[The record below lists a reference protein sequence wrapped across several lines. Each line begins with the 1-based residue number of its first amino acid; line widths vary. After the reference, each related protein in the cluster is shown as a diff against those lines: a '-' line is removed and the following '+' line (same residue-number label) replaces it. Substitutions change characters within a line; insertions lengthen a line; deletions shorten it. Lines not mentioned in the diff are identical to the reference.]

1 MKPGLLKIFL
11 FIFILPASF
20 LYGCAG
26 KEVKMTMLTENL
38 PEIEP
43 DYTGIVIPPNIAPL
57 NFIIKEE
64 GSSFDAEFSVDEGE
78 SFTVR
83 AKKNVIII
91 PDKKWKKLLEGSAG
105 KTIRID
111 ISATDKSGNIKKFST
126 IKNFVAP
133 EPVDPYFTYRVIN
146 PGYERWNEISIC
158 QRELSTFKVRTI
170 INNNA
175 AEENCINCHS
185 FNNGK
190 SDDFLFHMRG
200 SLGGT
205 FFYTEG
211 KLIKYNLKTPE
222 MKNGAVYPRWHPS
235 GRYVAFSS
243 NKIVQ
248 RFHVLSNNKIE
259 VSDLESSLVLYD
271 RERNEILPVPLKMDS
286 LSMDTYPEWSPDGK
300 ILYFCRAPRIGEMYN
315 YQEIRYDLW
324 RVSFNPETR
333 EFGNEEIF
341 FRASDKGKS
350 IAFPRISPDNK
361 YIIVTMS
368 NYGCFP
374 IWHPEAD
381 LYAINIETVNAEPLN
396 LNSSFSTDSY
406 HSWSSNGKWILFAT
420 RRDNGSVTKPY
431 IAYFNNESGQ
441 TSKPFA
447 VPHKNPIK
455 EHFNTKSYNLPEFS
469 CTSIN
474 ITPGKIRKFA
484 RLKSLDVKW
493 TGN

>member
-1 MKPGLLKIFL
+1 MKPGLLKIYL
-11 FIFILPASF
+11 FIFILATLL
-20 LYGCAG
+20 LYGCSEKEG
-26 KEVKMTMLTENL
+26 KVALLTDKL
-38 PEIEP
+38 PAIEP
-43 DYTGIVIPPNIAPL
+43 DYSGIVIPPNIAPL
-57 NFIIKEE
+57 NFFIKEE
-64 GSSFDAEFSVDEGE
+64 GSHFYATFSVDGGG

-83 AKKNVIII
+83 SRKNVIII
-91 PDKKWKKLLEGSAG
+91 PPEKWESLLEGSAG
-105 KTIRID
+105 KTMKID
-111 ISATDKSGNIKKFST
+111 IIAIDKSGNRKKFSS
-126 IKNFVAP
+126 INNFIAS

-158 QRELSTFKVRTI
+158 QRELPTFKVRTL

-185 FNNGK
+185 YNNGK

-211 KLIKYNLKTPE
+211 KLVKYNLKTPE

-235 GRYVAFSS
+235 GKYVAFSS

-248 RFHVLSNNKIE
+248 RFHILSDKRIE

-271 RERNEILPVPLKMDS
+271 RERNEIMPVLLRMDS

-350 IAFPRISPDNK
+350 IAFPRISPDGK

-381 LYAINIETVNAEPLN
+381 LYAINIETGIAERLN

-431 IAYFNNESGQ
+431 IAYFNDNGQ

-447 VPHKNPIK
+447 VPQKNPVR

-469 CTSIN
+469 CVRIN
-474 ITPGKIRKFA
+474 ITPGKIRRSAKF
-484 RLKSLDVKW
+484 KPKEVKW
-493 TGN
+493 AGN